1 MGEERGQGNKNGEG
15 KNYETELG
23 INVYFLSLRGYGRI
37 WDKVF
42 KRATSAGLA

>member
-1 MGEERGQGNKNGEG
+1 MGRGKIMKRSWE
-15 KNYETELG
+15 